1 MAKLT
6 IRMHSRFLHISWRK
20 LAAFLSLPALAIAQ
34 PAATG
39 PKGIEFYH
47 GSFREA
53 LELAAKEQKLVFIDA
68 YTTWC
73 GPCRRMAAN
82 VFPDEA
88 VGEFYNA
95 SFVNMKIDMEK
106 GEGPDIARQYGVRSY
121 PTFLFIGSDG
131 KVVHSAGGARPSEA
145 FIELGR
151 EALKKQD
158 RSADWAKRY
167 EAGERDAATVLAYI
181 KALNLVGK
189 PSLRVANEYL
199 TSQNDLTTPENL
211 EIILEATTEA
221 DSRVFDLLVGNEKAI
236 VASIGRERFEFKVVQ
251 ACRKTLRKACEYRN
265 ESLLRE
271 AQEKMKH
278 VPKQQKAF
286 EFTSS
291 LEFYGETNQPEQF
304 NKSAKT
310 YADKVIRKDPAAL
323 KDLGQ
328 LCIKYF
334 RDDRGSRDLAE
345 KTARQ
350 AYALSQAQPYC
361 IHYARMLQHNDKKGE
376 AIELVRKGI
385 AHARAQGEPTEMLD
399 YLLRDWGVSP

>member
-1 MAKLT
+1 VKFAA
-6 IRMHSRFLHISWRK
+6 I
-20 LAAFLSLPALAIAQ
+20 LALPALTIAQ

-39 PKGIEFYH
+39 LKGIDFYH

-53 LELAAKEQKLVFIDA
+53 LELAAKEQKLVFVDA

-73 GPCRRMAAN
+73 GPCRRMSAN

-106 GEGPDIARQYGVRSY
+106 GEGPDIGRQYGVRSY

-131 KVVHSAGGARPSEA
+131 KVVHSAGGARPAEA

-199 TSQNDLTTPENL
+199 SSQSDLTTPENL

-221 DSRVFDLLVGNEKAI
+221 DSRIFDLLVRNEKAI
-236 VASIGRERFEFKVVQ
+236 VGSIGRERYEFKVTQ

-265 ESLLRE
+265 ESLLLE
-271 AQEKMKH
+271 AQTKMKY

-286 EFTSS
+286 EYTSS
-291 LEFYGETNQPEQF
+291 LEFYGETNQPQPF
-304 NKSAKT
+304 YKSAKA
-310 YADKVIRKDPAAL
+310 YADKVIRKDAGAL

-334 RDDRGSRDLAE
+334 RDDKGCRELAE

-350 AYALSQAQPYC
+350 AYALSQSQPYC
-361 IHYARMLQHNDKKGE
+361 IHYARMLHHNGKKDE
-376 AIELVRKGI
+376 AVECVRKGI
-385 AHARAQGEPTEMLD
+385 AHARTQGEPTEMLD